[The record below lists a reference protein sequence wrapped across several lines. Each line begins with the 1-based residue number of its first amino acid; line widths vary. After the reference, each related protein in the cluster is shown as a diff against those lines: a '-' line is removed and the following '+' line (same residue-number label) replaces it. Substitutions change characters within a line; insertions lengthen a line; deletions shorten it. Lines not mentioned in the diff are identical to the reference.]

1 MEWKAIGSNMLRRL
15 PAALGAGLAAYYT
28 YKKTNMLTVTSLAAA
43 GGYTIV
49 TEVQSLLVKYLDPV
63 DTLPEAMAHSLE
75 ETETP
80 VATPTVE
87 APVTS
92 TTTPE
97 EVGSNVVDIN
107 PSASTNMDAFGS
119 VGSE

>member
-1 MEWKAIGSNMLRRL
+1 MEWKAIGSRMLKRL
-15 PAALGAGLAAYYT
+15 PAAISAGLAGYYT
-28 YKKTNMLTVTSLAAA
+28 YKKTNMITVTGLAVA
-43 GGYTIV
+43 GGYTFGAL
-49 TEVQSLLVKYLDPV
+49 VQDLIVKYLDPV
-63 DTLPEAMAHSLE
+63 DTLPDAMAHSLE

-97 EVGSNVVDIN
+97 EVGNNVVDIN